1 VRPAFTA
8 LVIVA
13 GAIGVIAPAF
23 AAQNMSAA
31 PMLGPG
37 PAQIGGDA
45 HHHDGDDGRHH
56 DGHPGQR
63 TLLWPFGFY
72 QSAQA
77 PTVITVDPEAPTAAR
92 APPAP
97 EAPAAEPPPCRETT
111 ADGVVIIRGLGC
123 TSEKQ

>member
-8 LVIVA
+8 LVIVV
-13 GAIGVIAPAF
+13 GVLGVIAPAF

-37 PAQIGGDA
+37 PAQIGGDG
-45 HHHDGDDGRHH
+45 HHHDGHS
-56 DGHPGQR
+56 GQR
-63 TLLWPFGFY
+63 VLLWPFGFY
-72 QSAQA
+72 ESAQA